1 MTTFSE
7 ISLCAL
13 TREYKSAE
21 VVAVDRVSMRF
32 RSGEAVAVMGPSG
45 SGKSTLLQL
54 LGGLDRPTAGEVLY
68 DGVSLSAIADIPRF
82 RAQRLGFVFQFH
94 HLLGSMTLLENVEAP
109 LLSQSQKKAERR
121 SRALA
126 CLERC
131 DLVHRASFLP
141 SAVSGGE
148 RQRCSVAR
156 ALVNHP
162 ALVLADEPT
171 GALDSK
177 NGQRV
182 TELLVEQARE
192 RGSIVV
198 IATHNPEVAARCD
211 RIVTLRDGRVEA

>member
-1 MTTFSE
+1 MTTLTE
-7 ISLCAL
+7 IWLRDL
-13 TREYKSAE
+13 TREYKGAE
-21 VVAVDRVSMRF
+21 VVALDRVNVRF

-54 LGGLDRPTAGEVLY
+54 LGGLDRPTSGEVLY
-68 DGVSLSAIADIPRF
+68 DGTPLSAIADTARF
-82 RAQRLGFVFQFH
+82 RAERLGFIFQFH
-94 HLLGSMTLLENVEAP
+94 HLLSSMTLLENVEAP
-109 LLSQSQKKAERR
+109 LLSQSLKKTERR
-121 SRALA
+121 VRARA
-126 CLERC
+126 CLEC
-131 DLVHRASFLP
+131 CGLLHRAGFLP

-156 ALVNHP
+156 ALVNRP

-182 TELLVEQARE
+182 AQLLVEQARE
-192 RGSIVV
+192 HGSIVV

-211 RIVTLRDGRVEA
+211 RIVTLRDGRVAT